1 MESFWK
7 STANRNRHGSSSGH
21 EPDETVVAQRQSL
34 QFLPGI
40 PKALPLTSPSKVDPS
55 L

>member
-7 STANRNRHGSSSGH
+7 STANRNRHGS
-21 EPDETVVAQRQSL
+21 PDKTVVAQKQSL